1 MGVSREVFQKMQ
13 RDYRS
18 SQPAGRDRH
27 STMPSVG
34 VNQAAPNRSQ
44 LAIDRPGQGAMS
56 IGEADTREMDSTR
69 PSDGTPAVAVRR
81 SHSRYQGPVDFGGRI
96 TNEAPLLGEIGIN
109 RGRGSLGRRT

>member
-27 STMPSVG
+27 SSMPSVG

-56 IGEADTREMDSTR
+56 IGEADMAEGQSSR
-69 PSDGTPAVAVRR
+69 PSVGTNYQALRTAHGPR
-81 SHSRYQGPVDFGGRI
+81 QGPVDFGGRI
-96 TNEAPLLGEIGIN
+96 DREAQLLGEIGTL
-109 RGRGSLGRRT
+109 RSRSLGRRT